1 MKKQIIY
8 LLLLVGFVGF
18 SQESPVSFSATT
30 NKIKIGEQIEY
41 KITVKSK
48 GTIGFPTFEA
58 DSLKKIDISEVLPT
72 DTLKNSYEKTYLL
85 TSFDTG
91 RFVIPEQSVII
102 DKKVF
107 KTKSFLVDVTGV
119 AVDTL
124 KQKMF
129 EIKSVKSEP
138 KTFDDYKHFMWW
150 ILALIVLLGIGLYFI
165 LRKKKEKEKLIVL
178 KPIQEAFQRLKELDE
193 KQLVQQN
200 KVKIYYSELTDIVRT
215 YIEKDIN
222 IPALESTT
230 NDLIETIN
238 DFNESSKLGISKET
252 IAQLKMVLQSAD
264 LVKFAKS
271 KPMVEEIKN
280 DRNIIEIILKNTETA
295 VHKNDVVEEIA
306 VATVAEMKETSK
318 PKKKKKKLLKYGLL
332 IGAALVLVFGIL
344 GYLYVKKNVLGSS
357 TSEMLEKQW
366 STGSYGTPEITLETP
381 EILQKTNIEIPQ
393 SVVSVVGDLSVF
405 IYGSLISDFYIGVT
419 STQFLN
425 QLESYDIDAGVNGS
439 LHEMENSLGT
449 IFTKKLEEPITLN
462 GIEGRKVI
470 VEYQRKSL
478 LTTKLTDYELT
489 MLFFADAKGLRQVI
503 VSNLKE
509 DESANKIC
517 NKIMNSVSLNP

>member
-178 KPIQEAFQRLKELDE
+178 KPIQ
-193 KQLVQQN
+193 
-200 KVKIYYSELTDIVRT
+200 
-215 YIEKDIN
+215 
-222 IPALESTT
+222 
-230 NDLIETIN
+230 
-238 DFNESSKLGISKET
+238 
-252 IAQLKMVLQSAD
+252 
-264 LVKFAKS
+264 
-271 KPMVEEIKN
+271 
-280 DRNIIEIILKNTETA
+280 
-295 VHKNDVVEEIA
+295 
-306 VATVAEMKETSK
+306 
-318 PKKKKKKLLKYGLL
+318 
-332 IGAALVLVFGIL
+332 
-344 GYLYVKKNVLGSS
+344 
-357 TSEMLEKQW
+357 
-366 STGSYGTPEITLETP
+366 
-381 EILQKTNIEIPQ
+381 
-393 SVVSVVGDLSVF
+393 
-405 IYGSLISDFYIGVT
+405 
-419 STQFLN
+419 
-425 QLESYDIDAGVNGS
+425 
-439 LHEMENSLGT
+439 
-449 IFTKKLEEPITLN
+449 
-462 GIEGRKVI
+462 
-470 VEYQRKSL
+470 
-478 LTTKLTDYELT
+478 
-489 MLFFADAKGLRQVI
+489 
-503 VSNLKE
+503 
-509 DESANKIC
+509 
-517 NKIMNSVSLNP
+517 